1 MKLLVVLISF
11 FNAKPESPWS
21 TIEIIL
27 LVLFCVGLLT
37 VVVYHFLKFFEQ
49 VYGLRNSKPFF
60 VFAHP
65 FKRKLQPR
73 DLRILETKFE
83 FYKRLNKKHKR
94 FFEHRVATFM
104 ADKEFVGRQNLEV
117 TNEMRILISAT
128 AVMLTFGFRKYLID
142 IIDVILVYPGTY
154 YSNINLEYHKGEFNP
169 KLNALVLSWED
180 FLEGYDI
187 TNDNV
192 NLGIHEITHAIHLNS
207 LQEEDISAF
216 LFKNIFRD
224 LAEFLSLNESIR
236 TKLMDS
242 DYFRTYGFTNQFEFL
257 AVSIETFIETPQE
270 FKRDFPHIYK
280 QIKQM
285 LNFNFANY

>member
-11 FNAKPESPWS
+11 FNVKPESPWS
-21 TIEIIL
+21 TIEIAL

-49 VYGLRNSKPFF
+49 VYSLHTNKPFF

-242 DYFRTYGFTNQFEFL
+242 DYFRAYGFTNQFEFL